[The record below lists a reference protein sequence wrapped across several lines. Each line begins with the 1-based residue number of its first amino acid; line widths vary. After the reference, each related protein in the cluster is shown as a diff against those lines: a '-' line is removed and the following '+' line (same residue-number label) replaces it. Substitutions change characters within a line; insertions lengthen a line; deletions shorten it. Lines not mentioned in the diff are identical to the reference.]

1 MINHPQKVCPNILE
15 KKIKEKKKKINGI
28 HIQKWC
34 TLGAEPNNREYK
46 KESRRQRMLPKALYA
61 ATVSSDVCEDM
72 SIF

>member
-1 MINHPQKVCPNILE
+1 M
-15 KKIKEKKKKINGI
+15 
-28 HIQKWC
+28 
-34 TLGAEPNNREYK
+34 LGAEPNNREYK